1 MCENTLRVLDAL
13 GASGVPVY
21 RGLATGVTRD
31 SFPNGE
37 PFNGRAEQSKIHGA
51 HLPLPTATS
60 RVQDEDA
67 ISFLTRTYSAEP
79 EPPALVAV
87 GPLTNLAMMLR
98 LHPELAARIPRLVV
112 MGGGHGLGNATSSA
126 EFNIWTDPEAAEL
139 GAQQQPK
146 TLPPSSFPLTAAP
159 TADSVRCGDW
169 GRDAGAA
176 ERDAP
181 GDRVGGDCAGHRG
194 AGLACA
200 LPRTSPHPKLRTL
213 HR

>member
-1 MCENTLRVLDAL
+1 MLDAL
-13 GASGVPVY
+13 GASAVPVY

-51 HLPLPTATS
+51 HLPLPAATS

-98 LHPELAARIPRLVV
+98 LRPELAARIPRLVV

-139 GAQQQPK
+139 GAPHI
-146 TLPPSSFPLTAAP
+146 PPSSPSLGARPLLL
-159 TADSVRCGDW
+159 S
-169 GRDAGAA
+169 
-176 ERDAP
+176 
-181 GDRVGGDCAGHRG
+181 
-194 AGLACA
+194 
-200 LPRTSPHPKLRTL
+200 
-213 HR
+213 